1 MKKRRIKWL
10 AYLLSISMSL
20 TGCNALNKDNKTDNE
35 IVENIIESSEEVE
48 ESKVIDSLEPVI
60 EEKIIPLDPLVSE
73 YMSYYDYDTT
83 YYISN
88 YVTPPI
94 SINGTK
100 PECIYDG
107 TTDANLIANQ
117 IKDNSVLIPTSYSN
131 FFVNDYNL
139 KLIASII
146 DEIKS
151 SATNDINEDIHTIST
166 IKIYYK
172 EKPNIL
178 TLSEEDSVL
187 AYYNDETNTLIINKY
202 NIINM
207 CDVEGKTYYEVLKQI
222 LFHEFNHI
230 RQDKCSCRV
239 FDMNDFEYTDTSMT
253 FFKESSSES
262 ELYNIKDINYKEYSI
277 YQYEREIETEIF
289 LLALLNNKDISD
301 YYNAI
306 FDTNE
311 EELYKFFSLNS
322 EEDINDFNNIIYQI
336 DALLYRNNYAEVE
349 SIYSDPTSYELSIG
363 YNYKIEIFKR
373 CINDLLLK
381 TNNENISLE
390 ENLTLFNIIK
400 NILIK
405 NAYTY
410 REEDDHFIRVTDANF
425 ISEFMILE
433 ETYIEFLS
441 KYYNVSVEEIRDLET
456 LEIKCIIVNINNIV
470 NEQEVINYKDE
481 EAGEILNKYPLLNNI
496 LNTNYIYQSNYET
509 YLEDFN
515 YKLTK

>member
-35 IVENIIESSEEVE
+35 IVENILESSEEVE
-48 ESKVIDSLEPVI
+48 ESKVIESLEPII
-60 EEKIIPLDPLVSE
+60 EEKIIPIDPLVSE

-88 YVTPPI
+88 YVTLPI

-100 PECIYDG
+100 SECIYDG

-117 IKDNSVLIPTSYSN
+117 IKDNSVLIPTTYSN
-131 FFVNDYNL
+131 FFINDYNL

-172 EKPNIL
+172 EAPSIL
-178 TLSEEDSVL
+178 NLSEEDSVL

-202 NIINM
+202 NIITM

-277 YQYEREIETEIF
+277 YQY
-289 LLALLNNKDISD
+289 
-301 YYNAI
+301 
-306 FDTNE
+306 
-311 EELYKFFSLNS
+311 
-322 EEDINDFNNIIYQI
+322 
-336 DALLYRNNYAEVE
+336 
-349 SIYSDPTSYELSIG
+349 
-363 YNYKIEIFKR
+363 
-373 CINDLLLK
+373 
-381 TNNENISLE
+381 
-390 ENLTLFNIIK
+390 
-400 NILIK
+400 
-405 NAYTY
+405 
-410 REEDDHFIRVTDANF
+410 
-425 ISEFMILE
+425 
-433 ETYIEFLS
+433 
-441 KYYNVSVEEIRDLET
+441 
-456 LEIKCIIVNINNIV
+456 
-470 NEQEVINYKDE
+470 
-481 EAGEILNKYPLLNNI
+481 
-496 LNTNYIYQSNYET
+496 
-509 YLEDFN
+509 
-515 YKLTK
+515 